1 MAVYNATATYDDP
14 AVTYA
19 GGGGGGSNV
28 YDTTLCTYDDPE
40 CTYDG
45 LVVGATTAGRDPAVF
60 VRFPSSSPKRLA
72 LVRSAIGMLSGFG
85 PDEGWEIVS
94 KRFLMLPGT
103 HDATMANIR
112 TVWLANRDDTT
123 SALKAAL
130 DAELA
135 ADGYTFTDGPAPAAT
150 S

>member
-94 KRFLMLPGT
+94 KRFLMAGGNRK
-103 HDATMANIR
+103 ATVASAQA
-112 TVWLANRDDTT
+112 TFVANRDAPLGT
-123 SALKAAL
+123 LKAAL
-130 DAELA
+130 NSKMAELGHGA
-135 ADGYTFTDGPAPAAT
+135 PEDTPAPNA